1 MPGYV
6 LSKCDVNAFIE
17 QDSQSVFPL
26 ANRMSGLMEDVDHVF
41 TFDRGE
47 GSQEIF
53 VDDPR
58 SRKSKRFWTGTRVPE
73 KQGTPPRISG
83 ST

>member
-1 MPGYV
+1 MTSYV

-26 ANRMSGLMEDVDHVF
+26 ANRMSGLMKDVDHVF

-47 GSQEIF
+47 GS
-53 VDDPR
+53 
-58 SRKSKRFWTGTRVPE
+58 
-73 KQGTPPRISG
+73 
-83 ST
+83 